1 MRYNTLLMD
10 ADNTLLDFTR
20 SEHDAIAET
29 FAHFGLPNDDAT
41 IAIYSKVNEAHWK
54 MLERGEIEK
63 KVLMWKRFEAFLE
76 CTGLVADPKALA
88 ADYLQT
94 LSTKSYLIEGA
105 LEVCAALAEK
115 CRMYVVTNG
124 DKRVQQGRFDPCP
137 LAKYF
142 RKAYIS
148 EVVGYEKP
156 DVRYFE
162 AVMDDIPDFD
172 PATTLVVG
180 DSLTSDIQGGINAGL
195 DTCWYNPKGKSLPEH
210 IPVTYVIDDLAK
222 LLALAEKGS
231 L

>member
-10 ADNTLLDFTR
+10 ADNTLLDFTK

-41 IAIYSKVNEAHWK
+41 IAVYSKVNEAHWK

-105 LEVCAALAEK
+105 LEVCAELATK

-142 RKAYIS
+142 SKAYIS
-148 EVVGYEKP
+148 EVVGFEKP
-156 DVRYFE
+156 DIRYFD
-162 AVMDDIPDFD
+162 AVMSDIPDFD
-172 PATTLVVG
+172 PETTLVVG

-195 DTCWYNPKGKSLPEH
+195 DTCWYNPKGKPLPTD
-210 IPVTYVIDDLAK
+210 IAPTYVISDLAQ